1 MVAVGLVLLYPAY
14 LVAQIVVPLAL
25 GFLFPWEPPVAETA
39 PSEAVPRVLVP
50 EGETYQ
56 IEWGQGFGRETEEAE
71 ALDPDIETMPFQK
84 RRWTIKAIYTQRSM
98 LVLTTTTGSEMA
110 SWP

>member
-50 EGETYQ
+50 
-56 IEWGQGFGRETEEAE
+56 
-71 ALDPDIETMPFQK
+71 
-84 RRWTIKAIYTQRSM
+84 
-98 LVLTTTTGSEMA
+98 
-110 SWP
+110 